1 MFMSIEIIEVT
12 TKRQLRQFIHLP
24 EKINKGYANWLPPV
38 YVDEWKFFN
47 PKKNKA
53 FSLSDT
59 TLVMALKDGIPAG
72 RIMGIIHKKY
82 NELHQE
88 RHGRFGYLEC
98 FNDPDVAHALLSYI
112 EDWARE
118 KGMNRIIGPY
128 GFSDKD
134 PQGFLIEGFG
144 HMPILDSA
152 CNQPYMIALI
162 TREGYT
168 KEIDCRIYKMDIS
181 NDLPEIYSRIA
192 QRLEQKE
199 EYQIL
204 EFTKRAKLR
213 PYIVPVLRL
222 LNDTYDELYGF
233 VPMTDEEIND
243 FADRYMP
250 IIDPRFVKVI
260 EKDGVML
267 GFLVGMPNIT
277 KGIQKSGGYLFP
289 FGIFNIMSSAKHTD
303 QLDLMLGAVKKEYRG
318 RGFEVAMGIRIIE
331 SARQA
336 GFKHM
341 EVHVVLETNTRM
353 IAEMERLNIAVHKR
367 FRVYQKS
374 L

>member
-1 MFMSIEIIEVT
+1 MSIEIIEVT